1 MWRGLAVNGGLH
13 DPRRAL
19 ELPHHG
25 FAVTVRDAG
34 VDGSRADVAVAEMV
48 LNELERGAGIEQVRG
63 DRMPE
68 RVRRQARGEP
78 GRIAVADEARLNLP
92 TLERAVAARE
102 ERVAFGARRD
112 REVVTQELRGRS
124 EDDLLAPRAALEAA
138 NEQPPALKV
147 DIPTAD
153 EEHFSHAQ
161 PVVIHEREERPVTR
175 VANDREEAPDLILGQ
190 VARESLVWQGLNGQ
204 RGKKRDRR
212 PTVTARNSRRAQ
224 STAGDPRRPVNTG
237 GFGTV
242 TGSPEP

>member
-1 MWRGLAVNGGLH
+1 M
-13 DPRRAL
+13 
-19 ELPHHG
+19 
-25 FAVTVRDAG
+25 TVGDAG
-34 VDGSRADVAVAEMV
+34 IDGRGADVPVAKVV
-48 LNELERGAGIEQVRG
+48 LDELERGAGIEQVRG
-63 DRMPE
+63 DRVPKRM
-68 RVRRQARGEP
+68 RRQARGES
-78 GRIAVADEARLNLP
+78 GRVAVADEARLDLP
-92 TLERAVAARE
+92 ALEWAVTARK
-102 ERVAFGARRD
+102 ERVAFTAGRD

-161 PVVIHEREERPVTR
+161 PVVVHEREERPVAR

-204 RGKKRDRR
+204 RGEKRDRC

-224 STAGDPRRPVNTG
+224 STAGDPRGLVNTSR
-237 GFGTV
+237 FGTV